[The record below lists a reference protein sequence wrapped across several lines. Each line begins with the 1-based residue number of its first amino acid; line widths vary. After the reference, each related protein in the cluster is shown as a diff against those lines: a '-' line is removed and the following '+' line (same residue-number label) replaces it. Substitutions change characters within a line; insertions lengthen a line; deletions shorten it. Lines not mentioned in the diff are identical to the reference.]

1 MDIREFLL
9 SPKQNQTPGS
19 GVALATP
26 TFSQA
31 IFGTPTPVISDSE
44 LTEHDLGLKIDGP
57 AQPRLSSY
65 PKSKFGSQ
73 KRSFQAAYYSSFLFW
88 NIVYKKIQIFVLAVN
103 IFLPPMQIQLSL
115 RLACVKNWKKIKE
128 KLLQHAKCRSHIN
141 SQRSWIEFQ
150 STSSAGFVATQLSK
164 SHSEKV
170 AANRTY
176 AKQIINILLY
186 LGKQGLS
193 LRGHNETTSSSNRE
207 NFLELCD
214 WYAKRDKVFCQL
226 YNSPRNLT
234 SPSIQN

>member
-1 MDIREFLL
+1 MLL
-9 SPKQNQTPGS
+9 
-19 GVALATP
+19 
-26 TFSQA
+26 
-31 IFGTPTPVISDSE
+31 
-44 LTEHDLGLKIDGP
+44 HDLGLKINGP

-73 KRSFQAAYYSSFLFW
+73 KRSFQAAYYSCFPFLKYSVQKDSVFCFSCRHFPTP
-88 NIVYKKIQIFVLAVN
+88 NADTAFTKVG
-103 IFLPPMQIQLSL
+103 
-115 RLACVKNWKKIKE
+115 VKNWKKIKV
-128 KLLQHAKCRSHIN
+128 KLQQHAKCRSHID

-150 STSSAGFVATQLSK
+150 STSSAGSIATQLSK
-164 SHSEKV
+164 SHSETV

-193 LRGHNETTSSSNRE
+193 LRGHNETTSSSNRG

-226 YNSPRNLT
+226 YNSLRNLT
-234 SPSIQN
+234 SPSIQNELIEIAAFQVQNEILKRIIKNGFYTILVARHGHSNKSR